1 VNGVIVGSFIRL
13 TAIRVRRNEDGLEV
27 EFIWPEQLK
36 YSKNGEVI
44 IFSCDAHIHSDGAAD
59 GFVVYIKNQ
68 EISSGMKLEIEADL
82 NAAAETLETFFYF
95 E

>member
-1 VNGVIVGSFIRL
+1 
-13 TAIRVRRNEDGLEV
+13 VRRNSDDLEI

-36 YSKNGEVI
+36 YSKKGEII
-44 IFSCDAHIHSDGAAD
+44 IFSCDAHIHSDGAPD

-68 EISSGMKLEIEADL
+68 KISADRKLEIEADL
-82 NAAAETLETFFYF
+82 HAAANSLKTNFYF